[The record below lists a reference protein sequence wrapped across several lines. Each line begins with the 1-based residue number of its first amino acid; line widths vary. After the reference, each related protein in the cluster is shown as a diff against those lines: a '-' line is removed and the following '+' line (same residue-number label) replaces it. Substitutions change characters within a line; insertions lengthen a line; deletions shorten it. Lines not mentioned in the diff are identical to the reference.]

1 MNRPRPMRPSPTT
14 PAIPMRPTVLI
25 PLIALLTITCTPPS
39 PTNHP
44 PSPHSIATIQPDQIA
59 TTSDPRNPKILLA
72 NSDCTIV
79 DPGTDAAISSR
90 GYFTVPIVSEV
101 HAGLM
106 KFVEQGATT
115 TIEPD
120 LAERYTTSD
129 NGQSYRFILR
139 RDLKFSDGSPIRA
152 EDFQWSWE
160 RALKIAGTTGRALNI
175 LGNIQGATDV
185 AHGRATNLLG
195 IQIPDERTLI
205 VDLNQP
211 SPDFPMRVA
220 DPVAAVLK
228 EDNVSAW
235 GMQFAN
241 ADDLFDAV
249 TDWSQSAFLDIRRPV
264 GVGPFRIVSYSP
276 LSYARTCVIEK
287 NPYYWGPK
295 PAIDYIVF
303 VDLANSHTDD
313 DLERAEK
320 SAYSQD
326 EVDYIFLTPDEAADI
341 TSRQSDIQGNVTH
354 TDSVPSTMFLT
365 LNPAIPPFDDL
376 NFRKAV
382 VAATDIESMFQPWPV
397 RWQRRI
403 LPEELVNDT
412 SRDLEAVFDPEAAQT
427 YIASS
432 KYPDGFS
439 DVIPLMFSEH
449 HPFPDRF
456 RRLADRWSQLIN
468 LNVEP
473 SPTDAAEISEA
484 ATNGTL
490 PIRVIDAYPTYPDP
504 NAVYYKIRTAL
515 ANPTGTWELNELN
528 SLIDSAASHPD
539 AAERNRLKIVVERF
553 LRDQALAI
561 PLIQNWGG
569 PHILTKPWL
578 QNFKVPQFPASTFQ
592 HATMTDD
599 TPKRDIQNYIR

>member
-1 MNRPRPMRPSPTT
+1 MRPS
-14 PAIPMRPTVLI
+14 VLI
-25 PLIALLTITCTPPS
+25 PLIALLTLTCTSPS

-59 TTSDPRNPKILLA
+59 TTSDPRNPKIFLA

-79 DPGTDAAISSR
+79 DPGTDVAISSR

-106 KFVEQGATT
+106 KFVEHGGTT
-115 TIEPD
+115 ELEPD
-120 LAERYTTSD
+120 LAERYSVSD
-129 NGQSYRFILR
+129 NRRTYRFVLR
-139 RDLKFSDGSPIRA
+139 RGLKFSDGSPLRA
-152 EDFQWSWE
+152 QDFKWSWE
-160 RALKIAGTTGRALNI
+160 RALRMAGATGRALDI
-175 LGNIQGATDV
+175 LGEIRGAAAV
-185 AHGRATNLLG
+185 ARGSATHAEGLRVV
-195 IQIPDERTLI
+195 DMRTI
-205 VDLNQP
+205 VVDLHQP
-211 SPDFPMRVA
+211 SADLPMLLA
-220 DPVAAVLK
+220 DPVAVVLK
-228 EDNVSAW
+228 EDNVNAW
-235 GMQFAN
+235 GMEFAN
-241 ADDLFDAV
+241 SDDPFDAIMDLSE
-249 TDWSQSAFLDIRRPV
+249 TSFMGAGLPV
-264 GVGPFRIVSYSP
+264 GAGPFRVVSYSP
-276 LSYARTCVIEK
+276 FSFIRPCVIQK
-287 NPYYWGPK
+287 NPHYWGK
-295 PAIDYIVF
+295 PPEIDYVVF
-303 VDLANSHTDD
+303 VDLVNSASELGADD
-313 DLERAEK
+313 REK
-320 SAYSQD
+320 SAYA
-326 EVDYIFLTPDEAADI
+326 ENEIDYIFLTPDEAADI
-341 TSRQSDIQGNVTH
+341 TSRQGEIQGNVTH
-354 TDSVPSTMFLT
+354 TDSIPSTMFLI

-382 VAATDIESMFQPWPV
+382 VAATDLESMFQPWPV

-427 YIASS
+427 YVASS
-432 KYPDGFS
+432 KYVDGFN
-439 DVIPLMFSEH
+439 DKVRLLFSEH

-456 RRLADRWSQLIN
+456 GRLAEGWSQVIG

-473 SPTDAAEISEA
+473 SPTYAAEISEA

-528 SLIDSAASHPD
+528 SLIDSAANHPD
-539 AAERNRLKIVVERF
+539 AAERNRLKIAVERF

-561 PLIQNWGG
+561 PLVQNWGG

-578 QNFKVPQFPASTFQ
+578 QNFGVPQFPASTFQ

-599 TPKRDIQNYIR
+599 TPKRNIQNYIR

>member
-1 MNRPRPMRPSPTT
+1 
-14 PAIPMRPTVLI
+14 MRPTVLI
-25 PLIALLTITCTPPS
+25 PLIALLTLTCTSPS

-44 PSPHSIATIQPDQIA
+44 PSPDSIATVQPSQTAI
-59 TTSDPRNPKILLA
+59 TSDPRNPKILLA
-72 NSDCTIV
+72 NSGCTIV
-79 DPGTDAAISSR
+79 DPAIDAATNTDAPYS
-90 GYFTVPIVSEV
+90 TPIVSEV
-101 HAGLM
+101 HAGLT
-106 KFVEQGATT
+106 KFGERDSTTHVE
-115 TIEPD
+115 PN

-129 NGQSYRFILR
+129 SGQSYRFILR

-160 RALKIAGTTGRALNI
+160 RALKIAGTTGRALDI
-175 LGNIQGATDV
+175 LGNIQGATDI

-195 IQIPDERTLI
+195 IQIPDERTII
-205 VDLNQP
+205 VNLNQP

-249 TDWSQSAFLDIRRPV
+249 SDLSQSAFLDLRRPV
-264 GVGPFRIVSYSP
+264 GTGPFRIISYSP

-326 EVDYIFLTPDEAADI
+326 EVDYIFLTPEEAAD
-341 TSRQSDIQGNVTH
+341 TNSGQSEIDGNVRH
-354 TDSVPSTMFLT
+354 TDSVPSTMFLI

-382 VAATDIESMFQPWPV
+382 VAATDIEAMFQPWPV

-412 SRDLEAVFDPEAAQT
+412 SRDLAAVFDPQAAQT
-427 YIASS
+427 YVASS
-432 KYPDGFS
+432 KYPDGFN
-439 DVIPLMFSEH
+439 DIVRLLFTEH

-456 RRLADRWSQLIN
+456 RRLADGWSQLIN

-473 SPTDAAEISEA
+473 SPTYAAEIFDA

-504 NAVYYKIRTAL
+504 NSVYYKIRTAL

-539 AAERNRLKIVVERF
+539 AAERNRLKIAVERF

-561 PLIQNWGG
+561 PLVQNWGG

-578 QNFKVPQFPASTFQ
+578 QNFRVPQFPASTFQ
-592 HATMTDD
+592 NATMTDD
-599 TPKRDIQNYIR
+599 APKRNIQNYIR